1 MFIVI
6 MLLYLRVFEV
16 GCCMAWVNNVPG
28 IQGIRPNIVE
38 FTMITFTKHTL
49 HYLQTG
55 EFPTQKISNTIRAR
69 KSL

>member
-38 FTMITFTKHTL
+38 FTMITLTKHTL
-49 HYLQTG
+49 HYLQC
-55 EFPTQKISNTIRAR
+55 PDRRISHTKDI
-69 KSL
+69 